1 MALKDYLEE
10 RASLPRLVDKNALF
24 ISCLLY
30 TSIGFTKAIVPQHSL
45 RQLNLQEFQDMELIG
60 LNYVRDAVRALE
72 G

>member
-1 MALKDYLEE
+1 MNSLEQ
-10 RASLPRLVDKNALF
+10 RLREAQR
-24 ISCLLY
+24 
-30 TSIGFTKAIVPQHSL
+30 IGFTKAIVPQHSL